1 MANSVDNF
9 IQLANFYNQ
18 LTTVMSAI
26 CVQKGGI
33 AIENYVGRF
42 FAADVLEF
50 IVEYGKRLQDKEGS
64 NMDPNISAVISKFNE
79 QYERVKQLT
88 TPTQKPIYEM
98 TLEEFEKVMNI

>member
-1 MANSVDNF
+1 MDNVNKF

-18 LTTVMSAI
+18 MLAVMAAI

-33 AIENYVGRF
+33 PIEQYVGRF

-50 IVEYGKRLQDKEGS
+50 LAEYGGKLQTDDASVKRVVAMFKAE
-64 NMDPNISAVISKFNE
+64 
-79 QYERVKQLT
+79 YERVKDLA
-88 TPTQKPIYEM
+88 TPSQKPIYEM